1 MKGGFNLFNGK
12 FFRDNEPLFSGQD
25 LARLNSGI
33 KESFRAVNNLVMF
46 ARSNYDFLQDSL
58 SALGLPIPADW
69 NFARFTSDCSRFL
82 NKNHFYLAAR
92 IDIYFIPGIDGTE
105 YLLTGEEIPGGY
117 FMPKEGSLLIDI
129 YTEETKNRSV
139 YQSYEPSSRTLW
151 DAAMRYAAESSKQNL
166 ILLNH
171 KGFACESI
179 KGSFGYL
186 TDQTAIFPSSDSQ
199 GYSPPLVEVV
209 KSCAR
214 ACGFETLEKKEI
226 TKEELLNAEELFLIN
241 NFKGVEP
248 VLGLYARRYYTTGG
262 MTIATKLT
270 EKAQNEHRQD

>member
-12 FFRDNEPLFSGQD
+12 FYRDSEPLFSGQD
-25 LARLNSGI
+25 LVRLSSGL

-46 ARSNYDFLQDSL
+46 ARSNYDFLLDSL

-69 NFARFTSDCSRFL
+69 NFSRFTSDCSRFL
-82 NKNHFYLAAR
+82 NKNHFYLAAK

-105 YLLTGEEIPGGY
+105 YLLTGEEIPGG
-117 FMPKEGSLLIDI
+117 FFKPKEVGLLIDI
-129 YTEETKNRSV
+129 YTEGAKNRSV

-151 DAAMRYAAESSKQNL
+151 DAATRHAMESSRHNL
-166 ILLNH
+166 ILLNN

-179 KGSFGYL
+179 NGSFGYL
-186 TDQTAIFPSSDSQ
+186 IEHTAVFPSAASQ
-199 GYSPPLVEVV
+199 GYSPPLIEVV
-209 KSCAR
+209 KSCAQ
-214 ACGFETLEKKEI
+214 ACGFEILEKKEI

-241 NFKGVEP
+241 NCRGIEP

-262 MTIATKLT
+262 ITIATKLA
-270 EKAQNEHRQD
+270 EKAKNEHRQD